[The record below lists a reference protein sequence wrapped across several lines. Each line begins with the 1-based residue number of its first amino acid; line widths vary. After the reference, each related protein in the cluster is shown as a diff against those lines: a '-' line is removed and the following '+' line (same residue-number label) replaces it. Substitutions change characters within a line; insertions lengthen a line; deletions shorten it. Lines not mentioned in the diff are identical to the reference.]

1 TDPIT
6 EGQVG
11 FAASAF
17 AGNTNTSPELR
28 FRLVEIV
35 TPLRMTVCRSVNGL
49 VTGHGAGLWVGL
61 NRPAIIRHYIES
73 DGVSMPFPQLLSGQT
88 ITADRL
94 NAAHMKMVAQSEN
107 QEVVNSTALVP
118 TEIIIPL
125 ESGATYWYQ
134 LVLTY
139 TASNTGGG
147 MGGGGIRWAWDVPTG
162 TSMPRQTASYALV
175 DNQAIS
181 LIAGGRILL
190 RSPAATTEM
199 RAEGSG
205 PDNFHAALEY
215 GS

>member
-1 TDPIT
+1 MPCPHW
-6 EGQVG
+6 
-11 FAASAF
+11 FA
-17 AGNTNTSPELR
+17 
-28 FRLVEIV
+28 
-35 TPLRMTVCRSVNGL
+35 
-49 VTGHGAGLWVGL
+49 
-61 NRPAIIRHYIES
+61 
-73 DGVSMPFPQLLSGQT
+73 GQT

-94 NAAHMKMVAQSEN
+94 TAARKQMVAQSAH
-107 QEVVNSTALVP
+107 QAVVHWTALVP

-190 RSPAATTEM
+190 RSPAAT
-199 RAEGSG
+199 
-205 PDNFHAALEY
+205 
-215 GS
+215 

>member
-1 TDPIT
+1 
-6 EGQVG
+6 
-11 FAASAF
+11 
-17 AGNTNTSPELR
+17 
-28 FRLVEIV
+28 
-35 TPLRMTVCRSVNGL
+35 
-49 VTGHGAGLWVGL
+49 
-61 NRPAIIRHYIES
+61 
-73 DGVSMPFPQLLSGQT
+73 MPFPQWFAGQT

-94 NAAHMKMVAQSEN
+94 NAARMKMVAQSEN

-139 TASNTGGG
+139 TARNTNDGVE
-147 MGGGGIRWAWDVPTG
+147 GGGIRWAWDVPTG

-175 DNQAIS
+175 GNQGIS

-215 GS
+215 GSIQVGGLSGAAVLQFAQWNAHSTPTTLRGATRTRVFYARVQ